1 MPVPQRNTGIE
12 KQNGGEGIMK
22 KLIGAICIICGLNLL
37 SGCAGYKINDDGS
50 ASSWGFLRT
59 LTVQHEYYPDGK
71 LKTRNLST
79 QSNTAD
85 VMMGANELLKTGVD
99 TAAKL
104 KP

>member
-1 MPVPQRNTGIE
+1 
-12 KQNGGEGIMK
+12 MK
-22 KLIGAICIICGLNLL
+22 WIITWILWIGTVTACVALT
-37 SGCAGYKINDDGS
+37 GCAGYKINDDGS
-50 ASSWGFLRT
+50 ATSWGFLRT

-71 LKTRNLST
+71 LKTRSLST

>member
-1 MPVPQRNTGIE
+1 
-12 KQNGGEGIMK
+12 MK
-22 KLIGAICIICGLNLL
+22 KIICVVCAVCSLNLL